1 MITVFNFESR
11 KQATSVGFA
20 LSFIQTE
27 FYIMQMKST
36 MPPCLSVK
44 VRLFLVG
51 THFLIYHCIY
61 SIGLTKGLKVT
72 NLKVS
77 EGGPRLGLG

>member
-1 MITVFNFESR
+1 MITVFNFENR

-20 LSFIQTE
+20 LSFIHLNRVLHHADE
-27 FYIMQMKST
+27 DHRT

-51 THFLIYHCIY
+51 HTLPYLLFYRFNQGTE
-61 SIGLTKGLKVT
+61 SQ
-72 NLKVS
+72 S
-77 EGGPRLGLG
+77 SPEGGSKA